1 MNSEE
6 FLYDIIKQKRQ
17 PLEVECY
24 KFFEEEGFKFLPYYY
39 ATTIE
44 EMQEII
50 DKMMDDRQNKYV
62 FQVMSPRILHK
73 SDFKAVILNVK
84 AEEAMETFVNLKE
97 KFANLGFEGVLIVPM
112 AQDGVELIV
121 GSTYDDTFGYITI
134 FGIGGVFVEVLRDV
148 SFGKSPLTKGDA
160 KFLIDAINSQDL
172 LNGPRGLPKLDRS
185 AMEDFLVQ
193 FSKISCKYKN
203 IIKEID
209 LNPVRITPQGI
220 FPLDARIVFHSE
232 RC

>member
-1 MNSEE
+1 MNNEK
-6 FLYDIIKQKRQ
+6 FLCDIIEQKRQ

-39 ATTIE
+39 ATSEE
-44 EMQEII
+44 EMNDII
-50 DKMMDDRQNKYV
+50 EKMMDDRQNKYV
-62 FQVMSPRILHK
+62 FKVMSPRILHK
-73 SDFKAVILNVK
+73 SDFKAVILKVS
-84 AEEAMETFVNLKE
+84 AEEAMETYINLKE

-121 GSTYDDTFGYITI
+121 GSTFDDTFGYITI
-134 FGIGGVFVEVLRDV
+134 FGIGGVFVEVLKDV
-148 SFGKSPLTKGDA
+148 TFGKSPLTKGDA
-160 KFLIDAINSQDL
+160 KFLIDSIKSQDL
-172 LNGPRGLPKLDRS
+172 LNGPRGLPKLNRS
-185 AMEDFLVQ
+185 SMEDFLVK
-193 FSKISCKYKN
+193 FSKVSCKYKE

-220 FPLDARIVFHSE
+220 FPLDARIVFHAE